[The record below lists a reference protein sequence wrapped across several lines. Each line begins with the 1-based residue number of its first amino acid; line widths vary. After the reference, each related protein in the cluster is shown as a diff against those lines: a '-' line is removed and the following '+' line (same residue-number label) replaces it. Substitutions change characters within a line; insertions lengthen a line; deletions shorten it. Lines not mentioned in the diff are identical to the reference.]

1 MKARKALSRSPVVMR
16 GVLGRRRR
24 ARSSQEEMLGAE
36 ALEVPMPGSLLVLLS
51 RLARS
56 DRTKRPDDET
66 AGWSDT

>member
-1 MKARKALSRSPVVMR
+1 MR

-56 DRTKRPDDET
+56 ASTKQTEDEP
-66 AGWSDT
+66 AG